1 MAVVVALAVV
11 GAVLAAT
18 LVVTA
23 RSRPVAAGLGERV
36 STSAG
41 TFVVTR
47 AETTFVPSTQGPPT
61 AQKMAGTV
69 GTDQLQVWVE
79 LAATSG
85 RDLDYSEGD
94 FRLVEA
100 DGTARTPDGSNLAE
114 GRLQPG
120 SSITGQVWFDEVD
133 TLAGS
138 RLEYRSPDGRL
149 VRVPLEQP
157 DDAPAPSRD
166 GGHGH
171 P

>member
-1 MAVVVALAVV
+1 MAVVVALALV
-11 GAVLAAT
+11 GAVLAAGIM
-18 LVVTA
+18 VSA
-23 RSRPVAAGLGERV
+23 RGRPVDAAVGERV
-36 STSAG
+36 RTSAG
-41 TFVVTR
+41 AFVVTR

-61 AQKMAGTV
+61 AEKMAGTV

-79 LAATSG
+79 LAATG
-85 RDLDYSEGD
+85 GGELDYAEGD

-100 DGTARTPDGSNLAE
+100 DGTARTPDGSNLEE
-114 GRLQPG
+114 GRLLPG
-120 SSITGQVWFDEVD
+120 TSITGQVWFDEVD

-138 RLEYRSPDGRL
+138 RLEYRSPGGRL